1 MFPQMRMQNKLTSLN
16 DQLDKYR
23 STTVTY
29 TFGESTEVL
38 DSQTINSWITIDG
51 ENIGIDQEAAK
62 AYIQNLAN
70 TYNTIYVPRTF
81 HTSYGNDV
89 TISGN
94 EYGFQIDQDGELAQ
108 LLEDLKS
115 GTAVSRDPVYSI
127 QECSA
132 TGPTTWRAAT

>member
-1 MFPQMRMQNKLTSLN
+1 MQNKLTSLN

-70 TYNTIYVPRTF
+70 TIIRSMYR
-81 HTSYGNDV
+81 
-89 TISGN
+89 
-94 EYGFQIDQDGELAQ
+94 EL
-108 LLEDLKS
+108 
-115 GTAVSRDPVYSI
+115 SI
-127 QECSA
+127 LPMEMM
-132 TGPTTWRAAT
+132 